1 MKSKI
6 WLFMIAVVLLR
17 LAISAVFLHGDLVFI
32 FREPASYWDNGDIS
46 NIADY
51 YPPLAYLLF
60 GLMAPL
66 YWLSRNVGYWVLR
79 LPYLIAD
86 LVILKLLLSL
96 SLRKYHK
103 RLILLWGLDAVILY
117 GTYAHGQMEIILAA
131 LVLWS
136 VWLVREKKTVWAI
149 MALSAAASLKTQSI
163 FLLLPAAMFLARK
176 FWPRLGLLVVGFGLP
191 AGISLISWK
200 IARFDVLATYF
211 PKVAY
216 PAIEFN
222 MRPDMIITWF
232 MLAVGLGI
240 YGLLLLKLWERRSTV
255 HLQKDYLSVV
265 LTALLAMFIANSAN
279 LLHRYVLVVPILLL
293 VTVES
298 NWKNR
303 MLFLL
308 YGLLF
313 LGNIYTYPLQWG
325 LIDHL
330 FPQVVSFPSTR
341 ELVAPW
347 IKYEHLALLFRS
359 GANIILSWMAI
370 KSLQCIGNGRAG
382 YRSQRPAK

>member
-6 WLFMIAVVLLR
+6 WFFIVAVVLLR

-32 FREPASYWDNGDIS
+32 FREPAAYWDSGNIS

-66 YWLSRNVGYWVLR
+66 YWLSQNVGYWVLR
-79 LPYLIAD
+79 IPYFVAD

-96 SLRKYHK
+96 SLRKHHK

-131 LVLWS
+131 LILWS
-136 VWLVREKKTVWAI
+136 VWLIREKKMVWAM
-149 MALSAAASLKTQSI
+149 MALSAAAALKTQSV
-163 FLLLPAAMFLARK
+163 FLLLPAAMVLAKK
-176 FWPRLGLLVVGFGLP
+176 FWPRLGLIAVGLGLP
-191 AGISLISWK
+191 AATGFISWK
-200 IARFDVLATYF
+200 IAKFDVLATYF

-216 PAIEFN
+216 PVIEFN
-222 MRPDMIITWF
+222 TRPDMIVTWL
-232 MLAVGLGI
+232 MLILGMGI
-240 YGLLLLKLWERRSTV
+240 YGLLIWALWKRQGKGDSRR
-255 HLQKDYLSVV
+255 DYLRIALV
-265 LTALLAMFIANSAN
+265 ALLAMFIAYPAN
-279 LLHRYVLVVPILLL
+279 LLHRYVLVIPILLL

-298 NWKNR
+298 NWKNW
-303 MLFLL
+303 MLFIL

-325 LIDHL
+325 LIDHIW
-330 FPQVVSFPSTR
+330 PQVATFRATR

-347 IKYEHLALLFRS
+347 VKYEHLALLFRT
-359 GANIILSWMAI
+359 GANVILAWMAV
-370 KSLQCIGNGRAG
+370 KSLRCIDSGLVR
-382 YRSQRPAK
+382 YRFHRPAK

>member
-1 MKSKI
+1 MKSRI
-6 WLFMIAVVLLR
+6 WLFIIAVVLLR

-32 FREPASYWDNGDIS
+32 FREPAAYWTSGDIG

-66 YWLSRNVGYWVLR
+66 YWLSKSVGYWVLR
-79 LPYLIAD
+79 IPYFIAD
-86 LVILKLLLSL
+86 LVILKLLLLLAS
-96 SLRKYHK
+96 RKYHK

-131 LVLWS
+131 LILWS
-136 VWLVREKKTVWAI
+136 VWLVREKKTVWA
-149 MALSAAASLKTQSI
+149 MTALSAAAALKTQSV
-163 FLLLPAAMFLARK
+163 FLLLPAAMVLAKK
-176 FWPRLGLLVVGFGLP
+176 FWPRLGLIAVGLGLP
-191 AGISLISWK
+191 AAIGFISWK
-200 IARFDVLATYF
+200 IAKFDVLATYF

-216 PAIEFN
+216 PVIEFN
-222 MRPDMIITWF
+222 TRPDMIVTWL
-232 MLAVGLGI
+232 MLMLGMSI
-240 YGLLLLKLWERRSTV
+240 YGLLIWTLWESQGKGDSRR
-255 HLQKDYLSVV
+255 KYLRIA
-265 LTALLAMFIANSAN
+265 LAALLAMFIAYPAN
-279 LLHRYVLVVPILLL
+279 LLHRYVLVIPILLL

-298 NWKNR
+298 NWKNWT
-303 MLFLL
+303 LFLL

-330 FPQVVSFPSTR
+330 WPQVAAFPATR

-347 IKYEHLALLFRS
+347 IKYEHLALLFRT
-359 GANIILSWMAI
+359 GANIILAWMAV
-370 KSLQCIGNGRAG
+370 KSLRLTGSGRG
-382 YRSQRPAK
+382 

>member
-6 WLFMIAVVLLR
+6 WFFMVAVVLLR

-32 FREPASYWDNGDIS
+32 FREPAAYWDNGDIS

-66 YWLSRNVGYWVLR
+66 YWLSERVGYWVLR
-79 LPYLIAD
+79 LPYLAAD

-96 SLRKYHK
+96 SSRKHHK

-136 VWLVREKKTVWAI
+136 VWLVREKKTVWTM
-149 MALSAAASLKTQSI
+149 MALSMAASLKTQSV
-163 FLLLPAAMFLARK
+163 FLLLPAAIFLARK
-176 FWPRLGLLVVGFGLP
+176 FWSRLGLLVVGFGLP
-191 AGISLISWK
+191 AGISLIFWK

-216 PAIEFN
+216 PTIEFA
-222 MRPDMIITWF
+222 MRPDMVVTWL

-265 LTALLAMFIANSAN
+265 LVAFLAMFIANSAN

-313 LGNIYTYPLQWG
+313 LGNIYTYPLEWG

-330 FPQVVSFPSTR
+330 FPQVVSFPATR
-341 ELVAPW
+341 ELVASW
-347 IKYEHLALLFRS
+347 IKYEHLALLFRT

-370 KSLQCIGNGRAG
+370 KSLQCIGNGQVR
-382 YRSQRPAK
+382 YRFQLPVR